1 MASKQPVTKL
11 SDSAPAGMTTL
22 LPVAQFEKSHN
33 LEFDPR
39 AIKDGML
46 VIVAPAY
53 QAMSAGDS
61 VPLTIEFEKKG
72 FPIEI
77 DPVIREKTLT
87 ESDIGLPLQWTV
99 EPSKFFQF
107 PSFHATFSYRIDY
120 ATDDGDETVRPTTH
134 SEKQEFHLVAPTSD
148 LLPRLAIKDYD
159 GDILDPEA
167 FPKGIVLS
175 IPWYDGIQVGD
186 DVVLYALG
194 KTLEV
199 KTVRVDQSTL
209 DSKRLHIKLGHEW
222 LMQNIGLTIS
232 LSYQYARVGNAGTSV
247 ERTLTLSE
255 PLNLPHPIVEDAEH
269 EGEDEEYKRY
279 LLSEYTTEGIFI
291 QYPPEAVVSGKVQM
305 IFDGFS
311 ESGRCVADPSI
322 GNQRRFFIPPRYV
335 PANLGKRL
343 FVYYEVTPTGA
354 ATVRSKLIDLRIND
368 FPASQWRSIQV
379 SFPEGNNNAKVSL
392 ATVTDSLELTLIKW
406 PYFAQG
412 QRVRVIAN
420 GLLATG
426 GEERFEMRIGDAEQV
441 TEAEYTLGQLKVP
454 LPRSYLATLMLNVK
468 FDVTVEISF
477 DGGVSYKKHSYIEPL
492 LVL

>member
-1 MASKQPVTKL
+1 MASKQAVTTL

-53 QAMSAGDS
+53 QAMSAGDN

-72 FPIEI
+72 FPIVIE
-77 DPVIREKTLT
+77 PVIREKTLT

-107 PSFHATFSYRIDY
+107 PTFHATFSYRIDY
-120 ATDDGDETVRPTTH
+120 ATDDDTAKPTTH

-148 LLPRLAIKDYD
+148 LLPRLAVKDYD
-159 GDILDPEA
+159 GDMLDPEA
-167 FPKGIVLS
+167 FPKGIVLD
-175 IPWYDGIQVGD
+175 IPLYDGIQVGD

-209 DSKRLHIKLGHEW
+209 DSERLHIKLGHEW
-222 LMQNIGLTIS
+222 LMQNVGLTIS

-247 ERTLTLSE
+247 ERSLTLSE
-255 PLNLPHPIVEDAEH
+255 SLYLPHPIVEDAEK

-279 LLSEYTTEGIFI
+279 LLSEYTTQGIYI
-291 QYPPEAVVSGKVQM
+291 QYPPDAVVSGKVQM

-311 ESGRCVADPSI
+311 ESGRFVADPSI
-322 GNQRRFFIPPRYV
+322 GNPRRFYIPPRYV

-343 FVYYEVTPTGA
+343 FVKYEVTPPGA
-354 ATVRSKLIDLRIND
+354 ATVPSLSIDLRIND
-368 FPASQWRSIQV
+368 FPASQWRPIQV
-379 SFPEGNNNAKVSL
+379 SFPPGNNNAKVSL
-392 ATVTDSLELTLIKW
+392 ATVTDSLRLTLTRWSYI
-406 PYFAQG
+406 AQG

-426 GEERFEMRIGDAEQV
+426 GEKPFEMRIGDAEQV
-441 TEAEYTLGQLKVP
+441 TEAEFKAGQLTVL
-454 LPRSYLATLMLNVK
+454 LPGTYLATLMLNVK

-477 DGGVSYKKHSYIEPL
+477 DGGFSYKKHSYIEPL